1 MVIKVIRFLLEKSV
15 FKADNKN
22 VNFPSQFCLRCVS
35 ENFVLIKLKKN
46 LQKNVYNFSVNYNP
60 VSKSEILNIHK
71 DLIVKK
77 NSIWNYLKNDCCF
90 IEF

>member
-1 MVIKVIRFLLEKSV
+1 MVIIVIRLLLEKSV

-22 VNFPSQFCLRCVS
+22 VNFPSQFCLRCIS

-60 VSKSEILNIHK
+60 ASKSEILNIHK

-77 NSIWNYLKNDCCF
+77 K
-90 IEF
+90 

>member
-1 MVIKVIRFLLEKSV
+1 MVIKVIRLLLAKSV

-22 VNFPSQFCLRCVS
+22 VNFPSQFCLRCIS

-46 LQKNVYNFSVNYNP
+46 LQKNVSNFSVNYNP

-77 NSIWNYLKNDCCF
+77 NSIWNCLKNDCCF

>member
-71 DLIVKK
+71 DLTVKK
-77 NSIWNYLKNDCCF
+77 KKVFGIT
-90 IEF
+90 

>member
-77 NSIWNYLKNDCCF
+77 KKVFGIT
-90 IEF
+90 

>member
-1 MVIKVIRFLLEKSV
+1 MVIIVIRLVLEKSV

-22 VNFPSQFCLRCVS
+22 VNFPSQFCLRCIS

-77 NSIWNYLKNDCCF
+77 ISIWHYLKNACCF

>member
-1 MVIKVIRFLLEKSV
+1 MVIIVIRLLLEKSV

-22 VNFPSQFCLRCVS
+22 VNFPSQFCLRCIS

-60 VSKSEILNIHK
+60 VSKSVILNIHK

-77 NSIWNYLKNDCCF
+77 NSIWHYLKNACCF